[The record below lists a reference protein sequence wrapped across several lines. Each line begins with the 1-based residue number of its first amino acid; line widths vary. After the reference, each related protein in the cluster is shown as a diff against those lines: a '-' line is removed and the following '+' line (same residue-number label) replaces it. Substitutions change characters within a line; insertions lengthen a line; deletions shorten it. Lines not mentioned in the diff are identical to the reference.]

1 MTAHP
6 EVEILSTFLDREL
19 SRPERCQVEEHLER
33 CEDCRQRLSSLQ
45 RVVGDLQALER
56 LAPPPH
62 LGEHLHR
69 LASLEASQPT
79 LIQRL
84 EHHASRF
91 ILQPS
96 IAPIFAIVMALILI
110 IYLLS
115 WGLYRQATGR
125 IPVHLE
131 PERTRIESTEVE
143 SPRQIAGRA
152 FRLDDGV
159 WVEGGLGDETP
170 VESMSSSDPRVQSWL
185 AATPELQEIAA
196 LGDRVRLRMGDRVV
210 EIRIDTP

>member
-6 EVEILSTFLDREL
+6 EVEILSTYLDREL

-62 LGEHLHR
+62 LGAHLHR

-79 LIQRL
+79 LIRRL
-84 EHHASRF
+84 EHRASRF
-91 ILQPS
+91 ILQPF

-115 WGLYRQATGR
+115 WGLHRQATGR

-131 PERTRIESTEVE
+131 PERTRIESPEVE
-143 SPRQIAGRA
+143 SPQQIAGRA
-152 FRLDDGV
+152 FRFDDGV
-159 WVEGGLGDETP
+159 WGETT
-170 VESMSSSDPRVQSWL
+170 L
-185 AATPELQEIAA
+185 ALSEAHRSA
-196 LGDRVRLRMGDRVV
+196 
-210 EIRIDTP
+210 

>member
-6 EVEILSTFLDREL
+6 EVEILSTYLDREL

-62 LGEHLHR
+62 LGAHLHR

-84 EHHASRF
+84 EHRASRF

-115 WGLYRQATGR
+115 WGLHRQATGR

-131 PERTRIESTEVE
+131 PEGTRIESTEVE

-159 WVEGGLGDETP
+159 WVEEGLGDETA
-170 VESMSSSDPRVQSWL
+170 VETMSSSDPRVQSWL